1 MSDRILVIGS
11 GAREHAIAVTLL
23 AGQTVGEVFCAP
35 GNPGMA
41 LDGIHLADLD
51 TTNSAAVV
59 DYVHQHSIDWVF
71 VGPEQP
77 LIEGLVDHLTEAG
90 VSAFGPT
97 RAAAQIEGSKD
108 FAKALMKRHGIPTA
122 AYATFDSL
130 EPAQQYVREH
140 GAPIVVKADGL
151 AAGKGVTVAM
161 TLDQAL
167 DALEQVFI
175 DRRFG
180 QAGTRVVIE
189 DYMSGQECSL
199 MCFVRGEQVW
209 PMPLAQDHKPAYD
222 NDKGPNTGGMGAY
235 SPLPQFDDDL
245 ADMALETIVKPTV
258 RAMVK
263 EGTPFT
269 GILYTGLMVTDQGP
283 KVVEFNARMGD
294 PETEVVLPLLTSDL
308 ALGIR
313 TLMDGG
319 EPTFTWRR
327 DVSEICVVLAAA
339 GYPGHPDKGA
349 PVPLVEP
356 REDLQAYYA
365 GVDGSIQGGLTAAS
379 GRTAVIRASGPDLRQ
394 AQERIYGLLDGL
406 DTSGLFYRHDIGHR
420 GLETL

>member
-59 DYVHQHSIDWVF
+59 DYVHQHSIDWVL

-235 SPLPQFDDDL
+235 SPLPQFGDDL

-394 AQERIYGLLDGL
+394 AHERIYGLLDGL

>member
-23 AGQTVGEVFCAP
+23 AGRTVDEVFCAP

-51 TTNSAAVV
+51 TTDSAAVV

-90 VSAFGPT
+90 VRAFGPT
-97 RAAAQIEGSKD
+97 QAAAQIEGSKD
-108 FAKALMKRHGIPTA
+108 FAKALMRRHGIPTA

-180 QAGTRVVIE
+180 QAGARVVIE

-235 SPLPQFDDDL
+235 SPLPQFGDDL

-258 RAMVK
+258 KAMVE

-327 DVSEICVVLAAA
+327 DVSEICVVLAAD

-356 REDLQAYYA
+356 QEGLQAYYA

-394 AQERIYGLLDGL
+394 AQKRIYGLLDGL

-420 GLETL
+420 GLEAL

>member
-23 AGQTVGEVFCAP
+23 AGRTVDEVFCAP

-51 TTNSAAVV
+51 TRDSAAVV

-77 LIEGLVDHLTEAG
+77 LIEGLVDKLTEAG
-90 VSAFGPT
+90 VRAFGPT

-108 FAKALMKRHGIPTA
+108 FAKALMRRHGIPTA
-122 AYATFDSL
+122 AYATFDRL

-167 DALEQVFI
+167 DALEQVFV

-180 QAGTRVVIE
+180 QAGARVVIE

-222 NDKGPNTGGMGAY
+222 KDKGPNTGGMGAY
-235 SPLPQFDDDL
+235 SPLPQFGDDL

-258 RAMVK
+258 RAMVE

-327 DVSEICVVLAAA
+327 DVSEICVVLAAD

-356 REDLQAYYA
+356 QEGLQAYYA
-365 GVDGSIQGGLTAAS
+365 GIDGSIQGGLTAAS

-394 AQERIYGLLDGL
+394 AQKRIYGLLDGL
-406 DTSGLFYRHDIGHR
+406 DTSGLFYRHDIGHK

>member
-23 AGQTVGEVFCAP
+23 AGRTVDEVFCAP

-51 TTNSAAVV
+51 TTDSAAVV
-59 DYVHQHSIDWVF
+59 DYVHQHSIGWVF

-90 VSAFGPT
+90 IRAFGPT

-108 FAKALMKRHGIPTA
+108 FAKALMRRHGIPTS

-161 TLDQAL
+161 TLDHAL

-180 QAGTRVVIE
+180 QAGARVVIE

-235 SPLPQFDDDL
+235 SPLPQFGDDL

-258 RAMVK
+258 RAMVE

-269 GILYTGLMVTDQGP
+269 GILYTGLMITDQGP

-319 EPTFTWRR
+319 EPIFTWRR
-327 DVSEICVVLAAA
+327 DVSEICVVLAAD